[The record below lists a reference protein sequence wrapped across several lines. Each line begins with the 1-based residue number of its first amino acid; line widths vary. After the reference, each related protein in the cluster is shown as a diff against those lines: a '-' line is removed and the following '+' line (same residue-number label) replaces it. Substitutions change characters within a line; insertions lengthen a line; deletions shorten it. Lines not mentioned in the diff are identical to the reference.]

1 MTSEVVVMNS
11 LAVALATDSAATV
24 SSGNDHKVYK
34 SVDKLFML
42 SKRHPVGV
50 MVHNNASLLGIPWQT
65 ILKIFRETLG
75 TDELPSLIDYGKA
88 LIQYLN
94 KNDHLFP
101 WAAQKHFY
109 LQMLETLYRGI
120 HTGVTSRVIR
130 ELQQGKKPDREAIAH
145 EMILEAHKDWEK
157 EPAADCFDSDVGK
170 ELVDSASPDI
180 HDLTTRSFPNLKL
193 RGETVNAL
201 RDLATFAISKRRIVS
216 ETISGLVI
224 AGFGKG
230 EYFPVMKTYELGEVY
245 MGQLKYQEMHTER
258 ISVSNRSFVKPFA
271 HSDRVDTFLSGISP
285 RFELRM
291 VEEIVNLALR
301 LPDEVIDAI
310 TDLSARKRQQWK
322 ERVRVQSEEAV
333 TQIVERFADHR
344 LKGHLAPIYEAITNS
359 PKDELAQIAA
369 WLVNLNSQQK
379 RMSMGPETVGGP
391 IDVAVISK
399 GDGFIWI
406 DRKHYFRPEL
416 NHHFFR
422 NYDAKLLRG
431 HHHDKE
437 TQSV

>member
-11 LAVALATDSAATV
+11 LAVTLATDSAATV
-24 SSGNDHKVYK
+24 SSGNDHKVYR

-50 MVHNNASLLGIPWQT
+50 MVYNNASLLGIPWQT
-65 ILKIFRETLG
+65 ILKMFRETLG
-75 TDELPSLIDYGKA
+75 TEELPNLVDYGKA
-88 LIQYLN
+88 LIRYLN
-94 KNDHLFP
+94 NNDHLFP

-120 HTGVTSRVIR
+120 HTGVTTHVIR
-130 ELQQGKKPDREAIAH
+130 ELQEGKRPDREAIAH
-145 EMILEAHKDWEK
+145 EMILQAHQDWAK
-157 EPAADCFDSDVGK
+157 EPPAQCFESEVGQ
-170 ELVDSASPDI
+170 ELVARASPDI

-193 RGETVNAL
+193 RGETVDAL
-201 RDLATFAISKRRIVS
+201 RELATFAISKRRIVT
-216 ETISGLVI
+216 ETVSGLVI
-224 AGFGKG
+224 AGFGEN
-230 EYFPVMKTYELGEVY
+230 EYFPVMQTYDLGEVY
-245 MGQLKYQEMHTER
+245 MGQLKYEDKDTEG
-258 ISVSNRSFVKPFA
+258 ISVTNRSFVKAFG
-271 HSDRVDTFLSGISP
+271 HSDMVDTFLSGVSP
-285 RFELRM
+285 QFELRM

-322 ERVRVQSEEAV
+322 ERVRGESEAAV
-333 TQIVERFADHR
+333 MQIVERFAEHR
-344 LKGHLAPIYEAITNS
+344 RRGHLAPIYEAITNS

-422 NYDAKLLRG
+422 NYDAKLRQSP
-431 HHHDKE
+431 HHDPQ
-437 TQSV
+437 TQSA